1 MVPYPSNLSGGAN
14 RRSPTGGF
22 AYGIPKYPETSEPLL
37 ALPPMTLPLEVLT
50 DCPIFQFDWNATAHI
65 PFMSN
70 NVKILSFMLIE
81 KAKNI
86 MLTGLF
92 VQDVNSIFG

>member
-22 AYGIPKYPETSEPLL
+22 AYGIPKYPE
-37 ALPPMTLPLEVLT
+37 
-50 DCPIFQFDWNATAHI
+50 IFQFDWNATAHI

-92 VQDVNSIFG
+92 VQDVNSIFDY